1 MMRTAQLYLLI
12 VSIVGL
18 GIFLILHVGVNL
30 VISWTGL
37 VQT

>member
-18 GIFLILHVGVNL
+18 GILFILHLGVKL
-30 VISWTGL
+30 VSLG
-37 VQT
+37 QD

>member
-18 GIFLILHVGVNL
+18 AIFLILHVGVKL
-30 VISWTGL
+30 VSL
-37 VQT
+37 EQD